1 MTKPARFSAILT
13 LMIFCS
19 LGAVSAARAAT
30 ELARVN
36 STVITLEDFNK
47 KYKENLKFF
56 QYKAPSKTSV
66 LDDLV
71 KRELGIQEAKR
82 EGLDKDPEIQ
92 ERMNT
97 VLYHAL
103 LDKRLSKDFEAIH
116 VTDSEA
122 KDYYGRNPEIR
133 TSHVFVALRPDAS
146 PEDVKKARE
155 KIEKIQ
161 GDLKAGKMSFAEVAQ
176 RFSEGV
182 AAPMGGDIDF
192 QTKDKLDPVYYD
204 TAVKLGTGATS
215 GIVRSQF
222 GFHIIKLTGKRSWDE
237 ADKPQVK
244 RLVFEERRNQI
255 FEKFMTQLRGK
266 GAVTVKNELIK
277 E

>member
-1 MTKPARFSAILT
+1 MTKSVRISVIFSAAIL
-13 LMIFCS
+13 CS

-30 ELARVN
+30 ELAKVN

-103 LDKRLSKDFEAIH
+103 LDKKLSKEFEAIH
-116 VTDSEA
+116 VSDGEA
-122 KDYYGRNPEIR
+122 KDYYARNPEVR
-133 TSHVFVALRPDAS
+133 TSHIFVALRP
-146 PEDVKKARE
+146 E
-155 KIEKIQ
+155 
-161 GDLKAGKMSFAEVAQ
+161 
-176 RFSEGV
+176 
-182 AAPMGGDIDF
+182 
-192 QTKDKLDPVYYD
+192 
-204 TAVKLGTGATS
+204 
-215 GIVRSQF
+215 
-222 GFHIIKLTGKRSWDE
+222 H
-237 ADKPQVK
+237 
-244 RLVFEERRNQI
+244 
-255 FEKFMTQLRGK
+255 
-266 GAVTVKNELIK
+266 
-277 E
+277 